1 MIYFPNAKIN
11 LGLNVIRRRPDRYH
25 DLLTVMVPVMW
36 RDVLEVVPTRGE
48 STTITVTGRGV
59 QCPPEKNLVIKAFR
73 ALETEAGPLP
83 PVDFYLEKI
92 IPDGAGLGGG
102 SADASFA
109 LKAVDELLQLNL
121 GNERL
126 EKVAARVGA
135 DCPFFIADRPAL
147 CTGTGTDMTPIEIP
161 SLAGYSIAIAKR
173 RGESV
178 STAAAY
184 AAVKPREPQ
193 FNPAEVLALPPAE
206 WRGRLVNDFE
216 DGVFAALPAT
226 AALKQ
231 HFYDCGAAYS
241 AMSGSG
247 AAVFG
252 IFDDEAAASHAVGD
266 LEDCDTFVGRFS
278 F

>member
-11 LGLNVIRRRPDRYH
+11 LGLNVIRRRPDGYH

-36 RDVLEVVPTRGE
+36 RDVLEAVPARGE

-73 ALETEAGPLP
+73 ALEAEAGPLP

-121 GNERL
+121 GNELL

-147 CTGTGTDMTPIEIP
+147 CTGTGTDMAPIEIP
-161 SLAGYSIAIAKR
+161 YLAGYSIAIAKR

-184 AAVKPREPQ
+184 AAVKPREPR
-193 FNPAEVLALPPAE
+193 FNPAEVLQMPVSE
-206 WRGRLVNDFE
+206 WRDRLVNDFE

-226 AALKQ
+226 GALKE
-231 HFYDCGAAYS
+231 HFYSCGAVYS

-252 IFDDEAAASHAVGD
+252 IFDDEASARRAASD
-266 LEDCDTFVGRFS
+266 LVDCDTFVGQLS

>member
-11 LGLNVIRRRPDRYH
+11 LGLNVIRRRPDGYH

-36 RDVLEVVPTRGE
+36 RDVLEAVPARGD
-48 STTITVTGRGV
+48 STTISVTGHRV
-59 QCPPEKNLVIKAFR
+59 DCPPEKNLVIKAFR
-73 ALETEAGPLP
+73 ALEAEVGPLP

-109 LKAVDELLQLNL
+109 LKAVNELLEL
-121 GNERL
+121 GLDNERL
-126 EKVAARVGA
+126 EKIAARVGA

-147 CTGTGTDMTPIEIP
+147 CTGTGTDMNPIEIP
-161 SLAGYSIAIAKR
+161 SLAGCSIAIAKR
-173 RGESV
+173 RGQSV

-184 AAVKPREPQ
+184 AAVKPREPR
-193 FNPAEVLALPPAE
+193 FNPAEVLQMPVPE

-226 AALKQ
+226 AALKE
-231 HFYDCGAAYS
+231 HFYSAGALYA

-252 IFDDEAAASHAVGD
+252 IFNDEDAARRSVSGLD
-266 LEDCDTFVGRFS
+266 DCDTYVGRF
-278 F
+278 